1 MLSLSR
7 GTPTGSWP
15 EIQLAG
21 PQNQGILPSG
31 RPPDDQRWQTAAAAV
46 AGSSLVLPAEMPSCE
61 RSQLARPSWSR
72 GAGYLGAGWSQAR
85 VGRGVFV
92 VAERGS
98 AAVGVSV
105 KLVGAAVGATVV
117 REASMVHAAVVH
129 FQAGQEVGHT
139 LKMAAATTAGVDARA
154 LHFLAVRV
162 GRAENSPEMSHSLQ
176 AWNFGLVLGSTGLEG
191 LEDLKFKDIR
201 EQQL

>member
-21 PQNQGILPSG
+21 PQNQGIPPSG

-46 AGSSLVLPAEMPSCE
+46 AGSSLALPAEMPSCE
-61 RSQLARPSWSR
+61 HSQLARPSWSR

-98 AAVGVSV
+98 AAGGVSV

-129 FQAGQEVGHT
+129 FQAGQEVGRT

-154 LHFLAVRV
+154 LHFLQGIKATV
-162 GRAENSPEMSHSLQ
+162 EHCSLKSSSHLATRNNEFSTSVFMPICQTDSLRLFY
-176 AWNFGLVLGSTGLEG
+176 NYV
-191 LEDLKFKDIR
+191 
-201 EQQL
+201 